1 MIFLL
6 DRRIQNLFNV
16 DQPDIMDEN
25 LLSLLEELSL
35 RSYSED
41 DNHSRDSGL
50 NYMSS
55 NYTSSS
61 NVSSPNYEQLASNV
75 SEEDVELKSAVS
87 SLFQNLYSANAT
99 SNDSGYD
106 KYKLL
111 IALLG
116 NINRDLVTSAV
127 NKINQLIAVGKKM
140 EHIYRQYY
148 VNPDVEL
155 NLEELNQLIQTFSEL
170 YNSESYV
177 REVNISRVYQAYC
190 QKLVEICKI
199 RTSATRMDE
208 MNDDEMIT
216 NDRPT
221 Q

>member
-1 MIFLL
+1 ME
-6 DRRIQNLFNV
+6 
-16 DQPDIMDEN
+16 EN

-35 RSYSED
+35 RSHSED

-50 NYMSS
+50 NQMSS

-61 NVSSPNYEQLASNV
+61 NVSSPNYEQLANNV
-75 SEEDVELKSAVS
+75 PEEDTELKCAVS
-87 SLFQNLYSANAT
+87 LLFQNLYSANAT

-116 NINRDLVTSAV
+116 NLNRDLVISAV
-127 NKINQLIAVGKKM
+127 NKINHLVAVGKKM
-140 EHIYRQYY
+140 ENIYRQYY
-148 VNPDVEL
+148 VNPNVDL
-155 NLEELNQLIQTFSEL
+155 NLEELNQLISTFSEL
-170 YNSESYV
+170 YSSDSYV

-190 QKLVEICKI
+190 QKLVEIYKSRI
-199 RTSATRMDE
+199 SSSNRTSVL
-208 MNDDEMIT
+208 NDDEMLT
-216 NDRPT
+216 NEGSM